1 MIKTGDEEKKMKSNL
16 SRNIIIAVVISATLF
31 IGSGAEA
38 ASLLALGGDS
48 ASAERQMGLFG
59 QAIQWLNGAW
69 TDLTSVFSFSE
80 EPPPPPTSQECTTN
94 CSDAGPGIDP
104 LG

>member
-1 MIKTGDEEKKMKSNL
+1 MKSNW
-16 SRNIIIAVVISATLF
+16 SRNIIIAVVVSATLL

-48 ASAERQMGLFG
+48 ASAERQQMGLFG

-69 TDLTSVFSFSE
+69 SDLTSVFSFSE
-80 EPPPPPTSQECTTN
+80 ETPPSPASEDCTSSCG
-94 CSDAGPGIDP
+94 DAGPGIDP

>member
-1 MIKTGDEEKKMKSNL
+1 MKSNW
-16 SRNIIIAVVISATLF
+16 SRKIIIAVVVSATLL
-31 IGSGAEA
+31 IGSGTEA

-69 TDLTSVFSFSE
+69 SDLTSVFSFSE
-80 EPPPPPTSQECTTN
+80 ETPPSPASEDCTSSCG
-94 CSDAGPGIDP
+94 DAGPGIDP